1 MSEGEKG
8 EKTGLQEL
16 FLDYV
21 GNSLK
26 LDPETSPEISVDMIV
41 DVLAA
46 EFPDLVMAL
55 ASENFLRGYSQA
67 LQDMEDL
74 QEKESQLPNEDK
86 KIELKVTE

>member
-1 MSEGEKG
+1 MSEEEKG

-21 GNSLK
+21 GNALK